1 MFTNIFQ
8 ELDFGTDFLVATINT
23 YIIFSGFLLEIVLL
37 NLKLFPREVKK
48 KLASILHFKKF
59 NFLVNFFAQH
69 WSHDLLPC
77 ENFKKY
83 LNFEKIRLL
92 WEKEKENLSEFGLQV
107 QKFKNNF
114 KNQYKNK
121 NKNQL

>member
-48 KLASILHFKKF
+48 
-59 NFLVNFFAQH
+59 N
-69 WSHDLLPC
+69 
-77 ENFKKY
+77 
-83 LNFEKIRLL
+83 
-92 WEKEKENLSEFGLQV
+92 
-107 QKFKNNF
+107 
-114 KNQYKNK
+114 
-121 NKNQL
+121 